1 MRWVRRANARQ
12 EAFTLV
18 EVLIVVA
25 IIALLLTAA
34 TLTLRNVFKSEMRA
48 TARRTAALMRFCFDR
63 ATMTGSYVRMAF
75 DFEKGEIY
83 AEATEEK
90 VSLRVGKEDEK
101 EPGKEGEAKKQP
113 AKKAK
118 KPALPLFGLGGGSGG
133 GKEGEGEGGGGGLD
147 AKALSEEWE
156 SDLAP
161 PEKPPPSFQ
170 RIQGTTARRIRLPK
184 RLTISAVATPR
195 YPEPMEK
202 GIAYVYFFPQGTAE
216 PAIIHFVDNDEEF
229 YSVVLRPLTGDAKVY
244 PCMYKIP
251 PDFGSED
258 PKRSR
263 SSLRDSCAQMGGL

>member
-1 MRWVRRANARQ
+1 MLARGRQ
-12 EAFTLV
+12 QGFTLV

-25 IIALLLTAA
+25 IVALMLTAA

-63 ATMTGSYVRMAF
+63 ATMTGSYVRIAF
-75 DFEKGEIY
+75 DMEKGEIY

-90 VSLRVGKEDEK
+90 VSLRVGKEEEK
-101 EPGKEGEAKKQP
+101 EPGKEGEPRKP
-113 AKKAK
+113 PPRKAK
-118 KPALPLFGLGGGSGG
+118 KPAIPLFGLGAAAE
-133 GKEGEGEGGGGGLD
+133 EGTEGEGGATGID

-170 RIQGTTARRIRLPK
+170 RIKGTTARRIRVPK
-184 RLTISAVATPR
+184 RVTVSAVATPR

-202 GIAYVYFFPQGTAE
+202 GVAYVYFFPQGTAE
-216 PAIIHFVDNDEEF
+216 PAIIHLVDDDEEY
-229 YSVVLRPLTGDAKVY
+229 YSIVLRPLTGDAKVY

-258 PKRSR
+258 PKRGR
-263 SSLRDSCAQMGGL
+263 SGLRDSCAQMGGL

>member
-1 MRWVRRANARQ
+1 MRLRGRQ
-12 EAFTLV
+12 QGFTLV

-34 TLTLRNVFKSEMRA
+34 TLTLRNVFKSEMRL
-48 TARRTAALMRFCFDR
+48 TARRTAALMRFAFDR
-63 ATMTGSYVRMAF
+63 ATMTGSYVRIAF

-90 VSLRVGKEDEK
+90 VSLRVGKEEEK
-101 EPGKEGEAKKQP
+101 EPGKEGEQKKQP

-118 KPALPLFGLGGGSGG
+118 KPPALPLFGLGGGSGEE
-133 GKEGEGEGGGGGLD
+133 KDGEGSGGSGGLD

-156 SDLAP
+156 QDLAP

-216 PAIIHFVDNDEEF
+216 PAIIHFMDSDEDF
-229 YSVVLRPLTGDAKVY
+229 YSVLLRPLTGDAKVF

-258 PKRSR
+258 AKRGR
-263 SSLRDSCAQMGGL
+263 SGLRDECAQKGGL